1 MNTTTRPYPAARARR
16 LFVALAVALSAL
28 ALVLP
33 APLTAHAEGSKE
45 LVAHGGY
52 RPYTERYNAS
62 TAGESRLTELY
73 AYVKE
78 GETVSFGTSIK
89 DAVARFT
96 NEKMGTSL
104 SDAELAALNQC
115 DIVVCDPAW
124 VQQQQADP
132 GTGNAHAYP
141 YFQGARDAR
150 VTTYDVS
157 ADATADNGAPGY
169 IGSVARE
176 AGGASGP
183 DGNGYA
189 PLTFTAQKSG
199 VYLFKFYS
207 QALSNRNP
215 QPYPVT
221 DDRAFTSAAQA
232 GGSVAAWDITV
243 SNGDGVQNGRVFT
256 KKLFLNMGNNFDRAS
271 ILKSHMFAVTDD
283 NYHYE
288 IDFNGMDPFGFVF
301 FANNRGLL
309 DGSLDDRASTHSLY
323 HSVRS
328 QNNALSDLAEHGVIL
343 NNAPTNE
350 LDRTYKLFFNNPADP
365 EVLAALDIATPDGE
379 NAISNFTFD
388 GNPTPTPAAPELKA
402 NEGFVGEGGTFSF
415 DVGDVA
421 ATSYEIT
428 LNFGNG
434 NTVTLSNS
442 LVKNGTNTIAW
453 DGLDANG
460 VKVPAGT
467 YDLNNVAVKLKGG
480 EAHFPLLD
488 VENNYD
494 GVKIHRLE
502 ADGMPVDSTVYYNN
516 SSSNAG
522 DVTPPWSMANW
533 AVADTQDHSVTGVDT
548 SSQGAMAYQN
558 RAGDQTALD
567 IWAYHDTPIAL
578 RSFQFKLMDVPTRL
592 AVHKTWDHG
601 ANHADPLPS
610 SVDVE
615 LLADG
620 AVIDTQTLTAP
631 APGSTD
637 GGFYAWTDLDPNK
650 AYTVREVNVPEGYQP
665 SEAII
670 GDNDEGWSIELTNA
684 FTGNVTSIAVEK
696 QWNGTQP
703 PAELPISIV
712 GRDATDAE
720 QYRKDLV
727 LNDGNG
733 WKASVDGL
741 TADQQALWFSVEEK
755 LPDGYRQI
763 GNANKLTP
771 NGDGTSAL
779 SFTIT
784 NQKVVDLTV
793 TKAWD
798 DDGNSKGIRP
808 TTVEM
813 QLLKDGRPFG
823 DPVTLSEESAW
834 SYTWKDLVD
843 DGSYAAFKVYESSD
857 LGEYASSADSPENA
871 AGFADGAATVTNALP
886 PTTSF
891 TAMKRWAGA
900 PLGSTPED
908 IDVQLYQ
915 NNAPYGDPVP
925 LSGTGGWQHT
935 WFGLP
940 TTDAGG
946 NPAFYHALETDV
958 PPDYE
963 ANIGNTGNTAIIT
976 NTYTGGVASIVVQK
990 EWTGAQTP
998 ASIDVR
1004 VTGTNAAGQQQY
1016 DSGAVTLTAEG
1027 GWRAELPIAVGM
1039 RTLTFDVSEVV
1050 PEGYRQVD
1058 STSSLSEDGKTLTFT
1073 LTNEKLM
1080 DLKATKA
1087 WVDGGDASGQRPAS
1101 VQMQLLKDGAPF
1113 GDPVT
1118 VSPDTN
1124 WSHAWNGLPDD
1135 GSVYT
1140 VYETTDL
1147 PGYTSD
1153 ASSAGSAVGFENG
1166 EAVITNALIPTT
1178 SFTVAKE
1185 WVNDSDTPL
1194 PGSVDV
1200 QLYQNGEPYGSA
1212 VTLTEAGGWRHTWPD
1227 LPSQGMT
1234 YTVDEATTVPLYT
1247 STTMTDENG
1256 ATITNT
1262 YTGGVAH
1269 VLVKKDW
1276 LGGQAPASLDVR
1288 VTGMN
1293 ADGEQKYDSG
1303 TVTLSPDN
1311 GWSADL
1317 PIDVGMRNL
1326 SFELSEVLP
1335 DGYRQIGTST
1345 ALSDDGTVLTFS
1357 LQNQK
1362 VTSLTATK
1370 AWEDNDNSRGS
1381 RPSSVSFQLL
1391 KDGAPYG
1398 PHVIVDASGAWSHTW
1413 TDLPDDGSAYTVYE
1427 PDALPKYD
1435 SDAPSID
1442 GAIGFPGGSATI
1454 TNRIVVP
1461 TTSFSVEKTWVND
1474 SDTPLPG
1481 SVDVQL
1487 YQNGRAWGDPVTLTE
1502 ADGWRHTWTDLPDDD
1517 TTYTAE
1523 EVAVPPGYASSV
1535 ATEDDVSTITNTY
1548 TGGVA
1553 HIVVKKAWTGTAT
1566 LLPESLD
1573 VRVTGTDKDGQQRYD
1588 SGTVTLTAE
1597 GGWQTDLPID
1607 VGMRNL
1613 AFAADETVPEGFELV
1628 STESTLS
1635 EDGTTLTIAL
1645 TNEADEPPTPPT
1657 PGPPTTPG
1665 TPQTPGTPG
1674 TPGTPASVGSP
1685 TVATGDVL
1693 GGALTA
1699 LVALAAAAAGTLA
1712 VTVLRRKAR
1721 RE

>member
-28 ALVLP
+28 ALVLL

-256 KKLFLNMGNNFDRAS
+256 KKLFLNMGNNFDRAG

-388 GNPTPTPAAPELKA
+388 GNPSPNPAAPELKA

-857 LGEYASSADSPENA
+857 LGEYASSADSPEHA

-1200 QLYQNGEPYGSA
+1200 QLYQNG
-1212 VTLTEAGGWRHTWPD
+1212 
-1227 LPSQGMT
+1227 
-1234 YTVDEATTVPLYT
+1234 
-1247 STTMTDENG
+1247 
-1256 ATITNT
+1256 
-1262 YTGGVAH
+1262 
-1269 VLVKKDW
+1269 
-1276 LGGQAPASLDVR
+1276 
-1288 VTGMN
+1288 
-1293 ADGEQKYDSG
+1293 
-1303 TVTLSPDN
+1303 
-1311 GWSADL
+1311 
-1317 PIDVGMRNL
+1317 
-1326 SFELSEVLP
+1326 
-1335 DGYRQIGTST
+1335 
-1345 ALSDDGTVLTFS
+1345 
-1357 LQNQK
+1357 
-1362 VTSLTATK
+1362 
-1370 AWEDNDNSRGS
+1370 
-1381 RPSSVSFQLL
+1381 
-1391 KDGAPYG
+1391 
-1398 PHVIVDASGAWSHTW
+1398 
-1413 TDLPDDGSAYTVYE
+1413 
-1427 PDALPKYD
+1427 
-1435 SDAPSID
+1435 
-1442 GAIGFPGGSATI
+1442 
-1454 TNRIVVP
+1454 
-1461 TTSFSVEKTWVND
+1461 
-1474 SDTPLPG
+1474 
-1481 SVDVQL
+1481 
-1487 YQNGRAWGDPVTLTE
+1487 RAWGDPVTLTE

-1535 ATEDDVSTITNTY
+1535 ATEDNVSTITNTY

-1588 SGTVTLTAE
+1588 SGTVTLTAA

-1607 VGMRNL
+1607 VGMRSL

-1628 STESTLS
+1628 STESMLS

-1657 PGPPTTPG
+1657 PEPPTTPG

-1693 GGALTA
+1693 GGALAA